1 MSRAPTLYGKEALPR
16 ARSHTRFGPLIGGDL
31 SLDLAN
37 TTDRHGD
44 PGAADDL
51 SPGYANVVD
60 WFEYANVLDAQQAR
74 RLLLVAGRN
83 PRDAAA
89 IRRRMVALR
98 EATYAIVLAIIDGR
112 DADADHLEMLNQEVA
127 HAQGARHLIARD
139 SGLEWDWTAPIGLD
153 RILWEAS
160 LAAERLLTSD
170 RLARLRQCDA
180 PECQRVFLDTSRN
193 GSRRY
198 CTSTGCGAVE
208 RVRRFRDRQRPSD

>member
-16 ARSHTRFGPLIGGDL
+16 SRSHTRFGPLIGGDL

-37 TTDRHGD
+37 TIDRHGD
-44 PGAADDL
+44 PAAADDL
-51 SPGYANVVD
+51 APGYANLVD
-60 WFEYANVLDAQQAR
+60 WFEYASVIDAQQAR

-89 IRRRMVALR
+89 IRRRLVALR
-98 EATYAIVLAIIDGR
+98 EAIHAIGLAIIDQR
-112 DADADHLEMLNQEVA
+112 EAETTDLAVFNEELA
-127 HAQGARHLIARD
+127 HAHAARHLVASEGALD
-139 SGLEWDWTAPIGLD
+139 WDWIAPIGLD
-153 RILWEAS
+153 RILWESS
-160 LAAERLLTSD
+160 LAAERLLTSN

-198 CTSTGCGAVE
+198 CSPTGCGAVE
-208 RVRRFRDRQRPSD
+208 RVRRFRDRQRPAT